1 MSVVDQAYAHV
12 NANQPGA
19 ASALLERAGEAGDS
33 AAWLELAVWFLS
45 GQVVTRDLARSRDC
59 FRRAG
64 EGGHDQAAMIHLSFL
79 AIGVGG
85 DRDWPGAV
93 HLLQKRARTDAEA
106 ARQVTLLEGMSLDEE
121 GNPLSLPPTVELSRS
136 PYVAT
141 VEKLFTREECD
152 YLIALASPLMQGS
165 VIVDPLN
172 GQMRPDPIRSS
183 DAAMLAWIEENPV
196 VHALN
201 RRIAAVSGSLVEA
214 GEPLQVL
221 RYRPGQEYRPHH
233 DALPGATN
241 QRVST
246 LLVYLNEDFTGGE
259 TSFAAAGLTYK
270 GGVGDALLFRNA
282 HPDGRIDQAALH
294 AGLPVTTGCK
304 FLASR
309 WIHERQFAPLR

>member
-1 MSVVDQAYAHV
+1 MSVVDQAYAL
-12 NANQPGA
+12 ADAGRSGA
-19 ASALLERAGEAGDS
+19 AAELLERAGEAGDS
-33 AAWLELAVWFLS
+33 AAWVELAVWFLS
-45 GQVVTRDLARSRDC
+45 GQVVDRNLARSRDC

-64 EGGHDQAAMIHLSFL
+64 ECGHDQAAMIYLSFL

-93 HLLQKRARTDAEA
+93 GLLRKRAEADAEA
-106 ARQVTLLEGMSLDEE
+106 ARQVTLLELMSLDED
-121 GNPLSLPPTVELSRS
+121 GNPLSIPQPAELSRS

-141 VEKLFTREECD
+141 FERLFTREECD
-152 YLIALASPLMQGS
+152 YLVALASPVMQAS
-165 VIVDPLN
+165 VIVDPRT

-183 DAAMLAWIEENPV
+183 DAAMLAWVDENPV

-201 RRIAAVSGSLVEA
+201 RRIAAASASLVEA

-221 RYRPGQEYRPHH
+221 RYQPGQEYRPHH
-233 DALPGATN
+233 DALPGASN

-259 TSFAAAGLTYK
+259 TSFPAAGLTYK
-270 GGVGDALLFRNA
+270 GGAGDALLFRNA

-294 AGLPVTTGCK
+294 AGLPVTRGCK
-304 FLASR
+304 FIASR
-309 WIHERQFAPLR
+309 WVHERQFAALR